1 MTPHEVLLRLFLS
14 NPQMISLPDL
24 AAGCL
29 AALDYAGFAVVPKAA
44 TAAEKE
50 TVDAG

>member
-29 AALDYAGFAVVPKAA
+29 AALDYAGFAVVVKQ
-44 TAAEKE
+44 KE
-50 TVDAG
+50 TVDAE